1 VAIGILKMI
10 PRKNLPGDAAEWT
23 SVSVSFPRLEQD
35 SADSCPMTEDQVFD
49 YTRLESADR
58 NKSERVQ
65 LRFVRT
71 ARVADVSCWLWEY
84 TEEDGQLCYVSFRQN
99 VDGSSVLCIRDSNN
113 LSHEQYL
120 LADYYD
126 EVYWD

>member
-1 VAIGILKMI
+1 MI
-10 PRKNLPGDAAEWT
+10 PRKNLPDDAAEWT

-35 SADSCPMTEDQVFD
+35 SVDSCPVMEDRVFD
-49 YTRLESADR
+49 YVRLESADR
-58 NKSERVQ
+58 DKSERIR

-71 ARVADVSCWLWEY
+71 ARVADVSYWLWEY
-84 TEEDGQLCYVSFRQN
+84 TEEDGQLCYVCFRQN
-99 VDGSSVLCIRDSNN
+99 ADGSTVLGISESNN